1 MTVSKDRY
9 LKTFYDAT
17 QNMGYKVINSD
28 FTFEIVGY
36 EEMYLLCKQAPWP
49 DLTPQGEIEIP
60 MPLGAT
66 RWQPQQVKTA
76 KQGPISL
83 IETMRNHVS
92 STLLAI
98 IADGGT
104 FDATIYEGTPDSY
117 LRYKKIRDCFMQLDE
132 PDRDWDNR
140 SQVLTFSGTLF
151 YHYFGEIYEGNSKD
165 YRPGGKSSR
174 AVGNGEPTSESNYKP
189 VKPDVPPSPLIT
201 NSYSAK

>member
-9 LKTFYDAT
+9 LKSFYDAT
-17 QNMGYKVINSD
+17 QNLGYKAINSD

-66 RWQPQQVKTA
+66 RWQPQQVKPA
-76 KQGPISL
+76 QQGPITL
-83 IETMRNHVS
+83 METMKNHIS
-92 STLLAI
+92 STLLSI

-104 FDATIYEGTPDSY
+104 FDAIIYEGTPTAF
-117 LRYKKIRDCFMQLDE
+117 LRKKKIWDCFMQLDN

-140 SQVLTFSGTLF
+140 SQILTFSGTLF
-151 YHYFGEIYEGNSKD
+151 YHYFGEVFEGESKD
-165 YRPGGKSSR
+165 YRGNGKSSR
-174 AVGNGEPTSESNYKP
+174 AVGNGGPTTQSNFKMP
-189 VKPDVPPSPLIT
+189 AEIT
-201 NSYSAK
+201 APNHSNSYIAQ